1 MLSSSN
7 RSPKEA
13 NPQTSAAS
21 ARQVEEF
28 ADSLLAAFET
38 RLAEAM
44 AELRDELRPEQR
56 AGGERMEPL
65 LGVREVAELLACDPR
80 SVHRWSREGAIPG
93 PVRIGGVLRWYAPAL
108 RDWLMERSE
117 QAR

>member
-1 MLSSSN
+1 MSSTLPTN
-7 RSPKEA
+7 DADPTIG
-13 NPQTSAAS
+13 QSAA
-21 ARQVEEF
+21 APIE
-28 ADSLLAAFET
+28 ALAATLLDAFET

-44 AELRDELRPEQR
+44 TELREELIPEQR